1 MAVEEGKKAPAFALN
16 NQDGETV
23 NLSDLAGQWAVLYFY
38 PRDDTPGCTIEAC
51 DFTSSLKAFEKLG
64 ATVYGCRRDAMER

>member
-38 PRDDTPGCTIEAC
+38 PREDTPGCTIEAC
-51 DFTSSLKAFEKLG
+51 DFTSSLKAFE
-64 ATVYGCRRDAMER
+64 

>member
-38 PRDDTPGCTIEAC
+38 PRDDTPPTHVQV
-51 DFTSSLKAFEKLG
+51 LKGEFA
-64 ATVYGCRRDAMER
+64 RWQ